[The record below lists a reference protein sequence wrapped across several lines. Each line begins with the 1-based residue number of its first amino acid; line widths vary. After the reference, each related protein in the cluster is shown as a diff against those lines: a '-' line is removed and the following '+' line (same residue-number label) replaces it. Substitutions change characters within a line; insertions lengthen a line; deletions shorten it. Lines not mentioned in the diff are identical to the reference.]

1 MTLLTKR
8 TAPGALC
15 AAVLLSAASTTAYGA
30 LECDNGVPAR
40 TFHVSADPTAS
51 DLLPIPD
58 VATGGAGTLSMLIA
72 QQATAEGYRTIEISD
87 GALKTTGIEAELIS
101 MDVARGTFSFEA
113 CTESGFLL
121 AAVYTNE
128 EGAVAG
134 APSDVLGI
142 AHDVNY
148 ANVTA
153 RSNARIGLEFNRGGA
168 DRALSIIE
176 ANLPDL
182 PDLPDAANVPF
193 ERLVAELVLTEN
205 IANVFDFSESQA
217 PVFDFDPTRCVVQD
231 HVVVHFQDGQCVG
244 QLNPAVTAVS
254 IISSSGETPA
264 TTSNSSFTSLPNRL
278 YRATIEQADDIRH
291 VIFASYFDAT
301 TAAPLSNDPEAPT
314 TQTFVLGAN
323 VVSGQVDSPRNTRD
337 FVTFTVPEDAELT
350 GIFLQTWSAGED
362 IGFAHIDLG
371 TTTVIPSEETIND
384 FLGGAHISTALFSP
398 TDNLLDALAQ
408 APQGGT
414 GFEAPL
420 SAGDYTFN
428 IQQTGEVAS
437 RYQLMFLIEEAESE
451 ETEPA
456 PATTFSVG
464 NSGSSSY
471 LIDGQ
476 PNPDLTLKRGKTYVF
491 DLDVSG
497 HPFWIKTSPTT
508 GTGNAFT
515 EGVSGNG
522 QATGQLT
529 FTVPMTAP
537 DTLHYICQFH
547 GAMQGQLN
555 IIDGDDD
562 PGGY

>member
-1 MTLLTKR
+1 MTLFTKR
-8 TAPGALC
+8 TMAAALC
-15 AAVLLSAASTTAYGA
+15 AALLLSASSTVAYGA
-30 LECDNGVPAR
+30 LECDDGVPVR
-40 TFHVSADPTAS
+40 TFHVSADPAAS
-51 DLLPIPD
+51 DLLAIPGL
-58 VATGGAGTLSMLIA
+58 ALGGAGNLSMLIA
-72 QQATAEGYRTIEISD
+72 QQATADGYQTIEIST
-87 GALKTTGIEAELIS
+87 GGFNTTGIEAELIEA
-101 MDVARGTFSFEA
+101 DADRGTFSFEA
-113 CTESGFLL
+113 CTESGFLVL
-121 AAVYTNE
+121 AVYTDE
-128 EGAVAG
+128 DGAVAG
-134 APSDVLGI
+134 VPADVLAI
-142 AHDVNY
+142 THDVNY

-182 PDLPDAANVPF
+182 PDAANVPV

-217 PVFDFDPTRCVVQD
+217 PVFDFDPTQCVVRD

-264 TTSNSSFTSLPNRL
+264 SISNGSFTSLPNRL
-278 YRATIEQADDIRH
+278 YRATIEQADDTRY
-291 VIFASYFDAT
+291 VIFASYFDES
-301 TAAPLSNDPEAPT
+301 TAAPLSNDPQAPT
-314 TQTFVLGAN
+314 TLAFVLGEN

-337 FVTFTVPEDAELT
+337 FMTFTVPEDAELT

-362 IGFAHIDLG
+362 IGFTHIDLG
-371 TTTVIPSEETIND
+371 TSTVIPSQDTIND
-384 FLGGAHISTALFSP
+384 FLGGAHISTTLFSP
-398 TDNLLDALAQ
+398 TDNLLEALAQ

-414 GFEAPL
+414 GFEVPL

-437 RYQLMFLIEEAESE
+437 KYQLMFLIEEAEPE
-451 ETEPA
+451 DTEPA

-464 NSGSSSY
+464 NSGASSY

-476 PNPDLTLKRGKTYVF
+476 PNPNLTLKRGKTYIF
-491 DLDVSG
+491 DLNVPG

-522 QATGQLT
+522 LSTGQLT

-562 PGGY
+562 PGGYNN

>member
-1 MTLLTKR
+1 MNLFTKR
-8 TAPGALC
+8 TAPGTLC
-15 AAVLLSAASTTAYGA
+15 AAVLLSAASTAAYGA

-51 DLLPIPD
+51 DLLPIPN

-72 QQATAEGYRTIEISD
+72 QQATADGYQTVEISD
-87 GALKTTGIEAELIS
+87 GELKTTGIEAELIS
-101 MDVARGTFSFEA
+101 ADVDRGTFSFEA

-121 AAVYTNE
+121 LAVYTDE

-182 PDLPDAANVPF
+182 PDAANVPF

-205 IANVFDFSESQA
+205 IANVFNFSESQA

-244 QLNPAVTAVS
+244 QLNPAVTALS
-254 IISSSGETPA
+254 TISSSGETPA
-264 TTSNSSFTSLPNRL
+264 TISNGSFTSLPNRL
-278 YRATIEQADDIRH
+278 YRATIAQADEARY
-291 VIFASYFDAT
+291 VIFTSYFDET

-314 TQTFVLGAN
+314 TQGFVLGEN
-323 VVSGQVDSPRNTRD
+323 VITGQVDSPRNTRD

-350 GIFLQTWSAGED
+350 GIFLEAWSAGED

-371 TTTVIPSEETIND
+371 STTVIPSEDTIND
-384 FLGGAHISTALFSP
+384 FLGGAHISTTLFSP
-398 TDNLLDALAQ
+398 TDNLLEALAQ

-428 IQQTGEVAS
+428 IQQTGNVPSA
-437 RYQLMFLIEEAESE
+437 YQVMFLIEEAEPE
-451 ETEPA
+451 DTEPA
-456 PATTFSVG
+456 PAATFSVG
-464 NSGSSSY
+464 NSGASSY

-476 PNPDLTLKRGKTYVF
+476 PNPNLTLKRGKTYVF
-491 DLDVSG
+491 DLNVTG

-522 QATGQLT
+522 STTGQLT